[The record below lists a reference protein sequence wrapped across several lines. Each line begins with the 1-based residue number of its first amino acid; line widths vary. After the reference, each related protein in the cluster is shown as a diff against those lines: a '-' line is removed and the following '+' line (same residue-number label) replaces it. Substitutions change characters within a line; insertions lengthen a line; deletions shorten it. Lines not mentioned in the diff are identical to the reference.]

1 MLEWLLNVA
10 RAIRLTIYR
19 VSSARFLGVD
29 VDIVLH
35 FGFGALIF
43 AIAERRIG
51 ARRAALLLGALIL
64 AKEIAD
70 LFLKSQLRYIT
81 RPSLPIVVDIITD
94 IGTGVAGGLAVY
106 LFRRYRR
113 QRHLRALPPSADPSA

>member
-10 RAIRLTIYR
+10 RAIRLAIYR
-19 VSSARFLGVD
+19 ISSARFLGVD

-51 ARRAALLLGALIL
+51 ARRAGLLLGSLIL

-70 LFLKSQLRYIT
+70 LFLKSRLRYIT
-81 RPSLPIVVDIITD
+81 RPSLPIVADILTD
-94 IGTGVAGGLAVY
+94 IATGVAGGLAVY
-106 LFRRYRR
+106 LVRRYRR
-113 QRHLRALPPSADPSA
+113 RIGAPNAEMAP